1 VSSGKSDGAP
11 AKPDKKSDSTA
22 VAKISDK
29 VYEAELSWPQVEL
42 VNLQAW
48 VRYPGARPVV
58 I

>member
-1 VSSGKSDGAP
+1 M
-11 AKPDKKSDSTA
+11 
-22 VAKISDK
+22 AKISDK
-29 VYEAELSWPQVEL
+29 VYKAELSWPQTEL